1 MSSTD
6 KVNCYDYYHW
16 DDSNHVT
23 SCKDCP
29 SKKDSCSGDCKWDSS
44 GNQCINKTGKLIH
57 HYFNFLKNSKRFN
70 FLLQMKTVLK
80 KVTKTCLK
88 KVMKTVL
95 EKVMKTCLMK
105 VLKTVLKKVMKIV
118 LRKLM
123 KIVLKKVMETVL
135 KKVMR
140 EVMIQVK
147 K

>member
-16 DDSNHVT
+16 DDSNHVA

-80 KVTKTCLK
+80 KV
-88 KVMKTVL
+88 
-95 EKVMKTCLMK
+95 MK
-105 VLKTVLKKVMKIV
+105 VV

-123 KIVLKKVMETVL
+123 KIVLKEVMETVL

>member
-16 DDSNHVT
+16 DDSNHVA

-70 FLLQMKTVLK
+70 FLLQMKTVL
-80 KVTKTCLK
+80 
-88 KVMKTVL
+88 
-95 EKVMKTCLMK
+95 EKVMKTCWKK
-105 VLKTVLKKVMKIV
+105 VLKTVLKKVMKVV

-123 KIVLKKVMETVL
+123 KIVLKEVMETVL